1 MRLYCSRNFKKIFN
15 FLTKQTE
22 QMGNIKSQSGK
33 KDWDGMSQRE
43 IKVLTH
49 GEDVDGVVCAALILK
64 RFPRAT
70 VEIGNYRAELSGEYD
85 IVVDLPL
92 PKLIKTRVWID
103 HHSNPVQEGESE
115 EKIYDPEAKSAASLL
130 AGHLGMEED
139 RLVQIANRA
148 DSVSYLT
155 EPPTGMVEGYD
166 PAWDVNDA
174 VKAISTIERFREL
187 ARTLALEGVA
197 SLRKKFEDELSYT
210 RNLRRKA
217 GEAVQMI
224 SKKVKEQKSDA
235 AIIIMPPG
243 EMNSSTVSGHIVF
256 SLYRERA
263 AKVCAVFY
271 EGGCWLNVRDD
282 FDKIDASE
290 IMARFGGGGHRRS
303 AGSSIGPEK
312 SEEVKRELEKAG
324 LKPLIIDLRKVVFI

>member
-1 MRLYCSRNFKKIFN
+1 MRENK
-15 FLTKQTE
+15 T
-22 QMGNIKSQSGK
+22 GPP
-33 KDWDGMSQRE
+33 RE
-43 IKVLTH
+43 LPTDARVRVLTH
-49 GEDVDGVVCAALILK
+49 GVDVDGVVCAALIFK
-64 RFPRAT
+64 RFPRAIIET
-70 VEIGNYRAELSGEYD
+70 GTYREELSGEYD
-85 IVVDLPL
+85 IVVDLSL
-92 PKLIKTRVWID
+92 PKSLKTRVWID
-103 HHSNPVQEGESE
+103 HHHNPAQEGESK
-115 EKIYDPEAKSAASLL
+115 EKIYNPDAKSAASLL
-130 AGHLGMEED
+130 AGYLGMEED
-139 RLVQIANRA
+139 KLVKVADRA

-197 SLRKKFEDELSYT
+197 FVRREFEDELLYT

-217 GEAVQMI
+217 GEVTQMI
-224 SKKVKEQKSDA
+224 SKKVREQKSDA
-235 AIIIMPPG
+235 PIIIMPSG

-256 SLYRERA
+256 SLYREGA
-263 AKVCAVFY
+263 AKACTVFY

-290 IMARFGGGGHRRS
+290 IMARFGGGGHRKS

-312 SEEVKRELEKAG
+312 SEEVGRELEKAG
-324 LKPLIIDLRKVVFI
+324 LKPLIIDLRKFVFV

>member
-1 MRLYCSRNFKKIFN
+1 MGRNGIKI
-15 FLTKQTE
+15 
-22 QMGNIKSQSGK
+22 
-33 KDWDGMSQRE
+33 
-43 IKVLTH
+43 LTH
-49 GEDVDGVVCAALILK
+49 GEDVDGVICAALILK
-64 RFPRAT
+64 RFPNAT
-70 VEIGNYRAELSGEYD
+70 VDTGTYREELSGEYD

-103 HHSNPVQEGESE
+103 HHSNPVQEGKSKK
-115 EKIYDPEAKSAASLL
+115 KIYNPEAKSAASLL
-130 AGHLGMEED
+130 ADYLGMEED
-139 RLVQIANRA
+139 KLVQIADRA

-187 ARTLALEGVA
+187 ARALALEGLA
-197 SLRKKFEDELSYT
+197 SVRGKFEDELSYT

-243 EMNSSTVSGHIVF
+243 EMDSSTVSGHIVF
-256 SLYRERA
+256 SLYREGV
-263 AKVCAVFY
+263 AKACAVFY
-271 EGGCWLNVRDD
+271 EGGCWLNTRAD

-290 IMARFGGGGHRRS
+290 IMKRFGGGGHPKS

-312 SEEVKRELEKAG
+312 SGEVKRELEKAG
-324 LKPLIIDLRKVVFI
+324 LKPLIIDLRKLVFT